1 MLVAVALP
9 LPRLGPLT
17 YSLPDHLLGGIGN
30 PVGCRVLVPLGRR
43 MMTGTIVHTDAPYEK
58 GVKEVVEML
67 DERPAFDATMLKLT
81 RWIADYY
88 LCSWGEVLQAAL
100 PSGLAPQSVV
110 RVTVEARLDEADLAT
125 MSKRAPK
132 RAALLRLLQTQ
143 AGPLTVQYIERTL
156 KTASVADQLEAL
168 QRDGL
173 IRIVTELEHEARMR
187 TVQAVAIAAHLAGD
201 EMAMRAVMMELDV
214 KAPKQSAVLAQLY
227 LAHVQGEPPMPR
239 ARLQQDLRASASAV
253 DALIAKGHAVVSEV
267 TMAPRRPTTSL
278 AQRDEAQVTLTTE
291 QTAVVNDIVERCRAG
306 HSTPYVLEGVT
317 GSGKTIVYLHAVRQA
332 LDMGKTA
339 LVLVPE
345 IALTPQLADRFR
357 AVFDDDVAVLHSRM
371 QAGQRADTWRNVRDG
386 KARVVLGPRSAVLA
400 PLPNVGIIIV
410 DEEHEPSYKQE
421 DPAPRYH
428 GRDVAVMRARFAGC
442 AVVLGSATPAMET
455 RWNVSQGRYSTGS
468 LTHRADGAVL
478 PAVNT
483 VDLRNE
489 RKKKSMTG
497 SFATSTLQAIEQA
510 VRRNEGVLVFINRRG
525 FAGEIQCSDCG
536 DVPMCKNCDVSLT
549 YHKSSASMRC
559 HYCGYLEPYHTACTT
574 CGSTELQDLGTGT
587 QRVEE
592 DVQQWFATRN
602 IVATVERMDAD
613 TTTRR
618 GSHRRILERF
628 AVGDIDVLVGTQM
641 VAKGLDLARVSLVV
655 IVNADQSLYH
665 SDFRAGERT
674 FQLLVQ
680 VSGRAGRTGAQPG
693 TVIVQT
699 STPAHPAIQA
709 AITGN
714 KQHWLEQELSERAAA
729 LYPPYA
735 RFITIDVKGATEHD
749 VEHAA
754 HVLMQLLPEE
764 GDGYMRLP
772 AVPPPI
778 AKLRGMWRRVMVVK
792 NDKAADPTGAKC
804 RAILRGV
811 IDTYHRDHAV
821 KGVRVSVDVDA

>member
-1 MLVAVALP
+1 
-9 LPRLGPLT
+9 
-17 YSLPDHLLGGIGN
+17 
-30 PVGCRVLVPLGRR
+30 
-43 MMTGTIVHTDAPYEK
+43 
-58 GVKEVVEML
+58 
-67 DERPAFDATMLKLT
+67 
-81 RWIADYY
+81 
-88 LCSWGEVLQAAL
+88 
-100 PSGLAPQSVV
+100 
-110 RVTVEARLDEADLAT
+110 
-125 MSKRAPK
+125 
-132 RAALLRLLQTQ
+132 
-143 AGPLTVQYIERTL
+143 
-156 KTASVADQLEAL
+156 
-168 QRDGL
+168 
-173 IRIVTELEHEARMR
+173 
-187 TVQAVAIAAHLAGD
+187 
-201 EMAMRAVMMELDV
+201 
-214 KAPKQSAVLAQLY
+214 
-227 LAHVQGEPPMPR
+227 
-239 ARLQQDLRASASAV
+239 
-253 DALIAKGHAVVSEV
+253 
-267 TMAPRRPTTSL
+267 
-278 AQRDEAQVTLTTE
+278 
-291 QTAVVNDIVERCRAG
+291 
-306 HSTPYVLEGVT
+306 
-317 GSGKTIVYLHAVRQA
+317 
-332 LDMGKTA
+332 
-339 LVLVPE
+339 
-345 IALTPQLADRFR
+345 
-357 AVFDDDVAVLHSRM
+357 
-371 QAGQRADTWRNVRDG
+371 
-386 KARVVLGPRSAVLA
+386 
-400 PLPNVGIIIV
+400 
-410 DEEHEPSYKQE
+410 
-421 DPAPRYH
+421 
-428 GRDVAVMRARFAGC
+428 
-442 AVVLGSATPAMET
+442 
-455 RWNVSQGRYSTGS
+455 
-468 LTHRADGAVL
+468 
-478 PAVNT
+478 
-483 VDLRNE
+483 
-489 RKKKSMTG
+489 
-497 SFATSTLQAIEQA
+497 
-510 VRRNEGVLVFINRRG
+510 
-525 FAGEIQCSDCG
+525 
-536 DVPMCKNCDVSLT
+536 
-549 YHKSSASMRC
+549 MRC

-602 IVATVERMDAD
+602 IMATVERMDAD